1 MTYELRSIYC
11 IVSKLFKL
19 TKIEQDQ
26 EEVIHNLF
34 IVGYTLIILNC
45 VSFCS
50 KVENKNIK

>member
-1 MTYELRSIYC
+1 MNWEVFIVY
-11 IVSKLFKL
+11 VSKLFKL

-50 KVENKNIK
+50 KVENKNIKW